1 MCGSL
6 NHLAGYMAIFGGA
19 CMKISVWIASLAV
32 VSMGMANPV
41 FAEPPQGKGRAKQE
55 EAERGNS
62 KGKGNNRERSDDRRQ
77 DKVDRR
83 DGSDRNYTNERGA
96 EPSHSS
102 SAVTRHFEE
111 RQRAIIRDFYVTEHR
126 SGQCPP
132 GLAKKNNGCMPPGQ
146 AKKWRTGQPLP
157 RDVVFYDVPP
167 ALVVRIGTPPSGYRY
182 VRVAA
187 DILLIA
193 VGTGM
198 VIDAITDLGNM

>member
-1 MCGSL
+1 
-6 NHLAGYMAIFGGA
+6 
-19 CMKISVWIASLAV
+19 MKISVWLMSLAAV
-32 VSMGMANPV
+32 YIWMADPS
-41 FAEPPQGKGRAKQE
+41 FAEPPHGKGGGKQE
-55 EAERGNS
+55 GTERGNS
-62 KGKGNNRERSDDRRQ
+62 KGKSSNRERSDDRRQ
-77 DKVDRR
+77 DNVDRR
-83 DGSDRNYTNERGA
+83 DRNYANERGS
-96 EPSHSS
+96 EPSRSS
-102 SAVTRHFEE
+102 SAVTRHFEA
-111 RQRAIIRDFYVTEHR
+111 RHRAIIRDFYVTEHR

-157 RDVVFYDVPP
+157 RDVIFYDVPP